1 LAHHVVLLRSLQGGG
16 EAGPAGGDE
25 SATHWSQV
33 SAQLRWNQG
42 WSHLSVFFSQN
53 VLGLMSWHGASVGG
67 GGGGPGV
74 AAAAHW
80 PQVIAQLVCIHG
92 RWQL

>member
-1 LAHHVVLLRSLQGGG
+1 MVLLRSLQGGG
-16 EAGPAGGDE
+16 EAGGDE

-42 WSHLSVFFSQN
+42 WSHLSVFFSHH
-53 VLGLMSWHGASVGG
+53 VLGLMSWHSASVSVSGPAGG
-67 GGGGPGV
+67 D

-80 PQVIAQLVCIHG
+80 PQVIAQFVCIHG